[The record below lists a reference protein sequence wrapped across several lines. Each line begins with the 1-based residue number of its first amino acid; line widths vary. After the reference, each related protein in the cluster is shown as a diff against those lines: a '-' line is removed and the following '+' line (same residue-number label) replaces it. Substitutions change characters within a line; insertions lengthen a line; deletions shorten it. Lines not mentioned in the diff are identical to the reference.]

1 MWFCNERIIKRNFA
15 GRVGTAEGGELRAVG
30 EVGKREKDFFRFGE
44 MAGVEELLCLII
56 F

>member
-15 GRVGTAEGGELRAVG
+15 GRVGTAEGGELTAVSKIGKG
-30 EVGKREKDFFRFGE
+30 EEKFFRFGE
-44 MAGVEELLCLII
+44 VAGVEELLCLII